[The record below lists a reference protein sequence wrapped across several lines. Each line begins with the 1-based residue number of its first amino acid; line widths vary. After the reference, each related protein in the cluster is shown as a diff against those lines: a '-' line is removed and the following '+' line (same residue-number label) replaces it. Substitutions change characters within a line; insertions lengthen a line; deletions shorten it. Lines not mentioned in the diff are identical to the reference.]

1 MSEDKMANSGTHDAL
16 ERLLQRFLRDEMP
29 NLTLAERAALE
40 SQFEDR
46 FRDLVERSSG
56 GSGYS
61 FPNLI
66 GFGPEGVKPFDDLP
80 YPRLKADFDES
91 VTPSQIHAAAE
102 LYFIYQ
108 NERMKV
114 FQVVDVLRRLFA
126 LGRMKI
132 QRGPGARGLY
142 ILEKWKPLRYSRRDR
157 MIAYRRVFNYG
168 NVPAPQ
174 GAVVNRNY
182 HFQFVAFNSA
192 LAQYFRDLVV
202 AEVVRGSTEISDRPF
217 GTIATVQRLG
227 TDLRYAIDRASY
239 GNVLALAQEVG
250 NYLQECLELLDAP
263 DIKKSFDAA
272 TKWDVIEA
280 VSIRHLGG
288 MAELSQRAKM
298 AEAGRRLLQFVAS
311 NDFRAGLDPDIFRSE
326 AKPMAAQAEA
336 WIAAYRLTQEGQRFP
351 RRHAQSP
358 VVAGSEPARRAG
370 PYLRMRTLSHER
382 HAQCFGQRGGPG
394 RDLHRGRPPRA
405 RAGRARAGAPARSC
419 RPGVAYAP
427 VLGTGR
433 WRLFLS
439 PLSRRTRA
447 QI

>member
-1 MSEDKMANSGTHDAL
+1 MKMTNSATHDAL
-16 ERLLQRFLRDEMP
+16 ERLLQRFLREELP
-29 NLTLAERAALE
+29 NLSPNERAAVE
-40 SQFEDR
+40 AQFEDR
-46 FRDLVERSSG
+46 FRDLIEKSTNG
-56 GSGYS
+56 GGYS

-66 GFGPEGVKPFDDLP
+66 GFGPDGVKPFDAQP

-102 LYFIYQ
+102 LYYIYQ

-132 QRGPGARGLY
+132 QRGPGALGLY

-157 MIAYRRVFNYG
+157 MTAYRRVFNYG
-168 NVPAPQ
+168 NMPAPQ
-174 GAVVNRNY
+174 GAVVNRNF

-202 AEVVRGSTEISDRPF
+202 AEVIRGSTEIADRPF

-227 TDLRYAIDRASY
+227 TDLRYAVDRASY

-250 NYLQECLELLDAP
+250 NYLQECLELLDTP
-263 DIKKSFDAA
+263 DIKKSFDAM

-311 NDFRAGLDPDIFRSE
+311 NDFKTSLNPDTFRSE
-326 AKPMAAQAEA
+326 AKPLAAHAEA
-336 WIAAYRLTQEGQRFP
+336 WIAAYRLTEEGQRFP
-351 RRHAQSP
+351 GVTRNLQWSVGIGGRTN
-358 VVAGSEPARRAG
+358 VRTGNARISA
-370 PYLRMRTLSHER
+370 
-382 HAQCFGQRGGPG
+382 
-394 RDLHRGRPPRA
+394 
-405 RAGRARAGAPARSC
+405 
-419 RPGVAYAP
+419 
-427 VLGTGR
+427 
-433 WRLFLS
+433 
-439 PLSRRTRA
+439 
-447 QI
+447 

>member
-1 MSEDKMANSGTHDAL
+1 MTNSATHDVL
-16 ERLLQRFLRDEMP
+16 ERLLQRFLRDELP
-29 NLTLAERAALE
+29 NLAPAERTALE

-46 FRDLVERSSG
+46 YRSLVDSST
-56 GSGYS
+56 SATGYS

-66 GFGPEGVKPFDDLP
+66 GFGPDGVKPFDDLP
-80 YPRLKADFDES
+80 YPRLRADFDES
-91 VTPSQIHAAAE
+91 VTPSQIHAAAQ

-126 LGRMKI
+126 MGRMKI

-174 GAVVNRNY
+174 GAVVNRNF

-202 AEVVRGSTEISDRPF
+202 SEVVRGSVEIGDRPF

-263 DIKKSFDAA
+263 DIKKSFDAV
-272 TKWDVIEA
+272 TRWDVVEA

-298 AEAGRRLLQFVAS
+298 AEAGRRLLQFIAS
-311 NDFRAGLDPDIFRSE
+311 NDFRSALDPDIFRAE

-336 WIAAYRLTQEGQRFP
+336 WIAAYRLTEEGRRFP
-351 RRHAQSP
+351 GVGRSLRWAL
-358 VVAGSEPARRAG
+358 GLGDRA
-370 PYLRMRTLSHER
+370 
-382 HAQCFGQRGGPG
+382 A
-394 RDLHRGRPPRA
+394 
-405 RAGRARAGAPARSC
+405 APARV
-419 RPGVAYAP
+419 PA
-427 VLGTGR
+427 
-433 WRLFLS
+433 
-439 PLSRRTRA
+439 
-447 QI
+447 

>member
-1 MSEDKMANSGTHDAL
+1 MANSATHDAL

-29 NLTLAERAALE
+29 NLSPAERAALE

-46 FRDLVERSSG
+46 FRDLIEGSTSG
-56 GSGYS
+56 TGYS

-91 VTPSQIHAAAE
+91 VTPSQIHSAAE

-351 RRHAQSP
+351 GVTRNLQWSL
-358 VVAGSEPARRAG
+358 GLSQRAG
-370 PYLRMRTLSHER
+370 QVRIS
-382 HAQCFGQRGGPG
+382 A
-394 RDLHRGRPPRA
+394 
-405 RAGRARAGAPARSC
+405 
-419 RPGVAYAP
+419 
-427 VLGTGR
+427 
-433 WRLFLS
+433 
-439 PLSRRTRA
+439 
-447 QI
+447 

>member
-1 MSEDKMANSGTHDAL
+1 MANSGTHDAL

-29 NLTLAERAALE
+29 NLTPAERAALE

-46 FRDLVERSSG
+46 FRDLVERSTG
-56 GSGYS
+56 GTGYS

-66 GFGPEGVKPFDDLP
+66 GFGPDGVKPFDDLP

-182 HFQFVAFNSA
+182 PFP
-192 LAQYFRDLVV
+192 
-202 AEVVRGSTEISDRPF
+202 VRRLQLGAGAVLPRP
-217 GTIATVQRLG
+217 
-227 TDLRYAIDRASY
+227 
-239 GNVLALAQEVG
+239 
-250 NYLQECLELLDAP
+250 
-263 DIKKSFDAA
+263 
-272 TKWDVIEA
+272 
-280 VSIRHLGG
+280 
-288 MAELSQRAKM
+288 
-298 AEAGRRLLQFVAS
+298 GRR
-311 NDFRAGLDPDIFRSE
+311 R
-326 AKPMAAQAEA
+326 
-336 WIAAYRLTQEGQRFP
+336 
-351 RRHAQSP
+351 
-358 VVAGSEPARRAG
+358 
-370 PYLRMRTLSHER
+370 
-382 HAQCFGQRGGPG
+382 
-394 RDLHRGRPPRA
+394 
-405 RAGRARAGAPARSC
+405 GRARLDRDLRPSVRNDRDRAAARHRSALRHRPRELRQRPGAGAGGRQLPAGDAWSCSMRPTSRNRST
-419 RPGVAYAP
+419 PSP
-427 VLGTGR
+427 SGT
-433 WRLFLS
+433 
-439 PLSRRTRA
+439 
-447 QI
+447 

>member
-1 MSEDKMANSGTHDAL
+1 MANSGTHDAL

-29 NLTLAERAALE
+29 NLTPAERAALE

-202 AEVVRGSTEISDRPF
+202 AEVVRGSTEISDSERSRPC
-217 GTIATVQRLG
+217 
-227 TDLRYAIDRASY
+227 S
-239 GNVLALAQEVG
+239 
-250 NYLQECLELLDAP
+250 
-263 DIKKSFDAA
+263 
-272 TKWDVIEA
+272 
-280 VSIRHLGG
+280 
-288 MAELSQRAKM
+288 
-298 AEAGRRLLQFVAS
+298 
-311 NDFRAGLDPDIFRSE
+311 
-326 AKPMAAQAEA
+326 
-336 WIAAYRLTQEGQRFP
+336 
-351 RRHAQSP
+351 
-358 VVAGSEPARRAG
+358 GSEPTCAT
-370 PYLRMRTLSHER
+370 PST
-382 HAQCFGQRGGPG
+382 
-394 RDLHRGRPPRA
+394 A
-405 RAGRARAGAPARSC
+405 RATATS
-419 RPGVAYAP
+419 
-427 VLGTGR
+427 
-433 WRLFLS
+433 WR
-439 PLSRRTRA
+439 SRRRSATTCRNA
-447 QI
+447 WSCSMRPTSRSPSTPPPNGT